1 MGRRPRRSQEERSAD
16 TKARLR
22 TATLETLLELGYART
37 STVEICRRAGVS
49 RGAMLHHYP
58 TKTDLIIDTA
68 RHRFER
74 ARIEMEQLA
83 LGFGRGELT
92 IDAFIAGMWEQV
104 FPVQSVV
111 LTLETLVAA
120 RADPE
125 LDRVIGGFL
134 ADMLQGYEA
143 VATTAFAD
151 TGFSVEQRHVLVLL
165 TACAVRGLRYQQLM
179 HSPPAV
185 VEKVRRALRYSLEA
199 VLVAGPEKLGQAMA
213 PPRRVPHQRKTARVE
228 APRPAK
234 PRMRRLGGRP

>member
-1 MGRRPRRSQEERSAD
+1 MGRHTRRSQEERSAD
-16 TKARLR
+16 TRARLR
-22 TATLETLLELGYART
+22 AATLETLLDYGYART
-37 STVEICRRAGVS
+37 STVEICKRAGLS

-74 ARIEMEQLA
+74 ARVEMEQLA

-134 ADMLQGYEA
+134 ADMLKGYEA
-143 VATTAFAD
+143 VATTAFAQ
-151 TGFSVEQRHVLVLL
+151 TGFSAEQRHVLVLL
-165 TACAVRGLRYQQLM
+165 TACTVRGLRYQQLM
-179 HSPPAV
+179 HSPPEV
-185 VEKVRRALRYSLEA
+185 VALVRQALKYSLES
-199 VLVAGPEKLGQAMA
+199 VLAAGPEKLSKAIA
-213 PPRRVPHQRKTARVE
+213 PPRRLTRQRKTARTRQPNVS
-228 APRPAK
+228 K
-234 PRMRRLGGRP
+234 PRARRLGGKS

>member
-1 MGRRPRRSQEERSAD
+1 MSRSPRRSQEERSAD
-16 TKARLR
+16 TRARLR
-22 TATLETLLELGYART
+22 VATLEMLLELGYART
-37 STVEICRRAGVS
+37 STVEICKRAGVS

-58 TKTDLIIDTA
+58 AKTDLIIDTA

-83 LGFGRGELT
+83 LGFGRGQLT

-104 FPVQSVV
+104 FPMQAVI

-125 LDRVIGGFL
+125 FERVIGAFL

-143 VATTAFAD
+143 VATSAFAD

-179 HSPPAV
+179 HSSPAV
-185 VEKVRRALRYSLEA
+185 VEKVKRALKYSLEA
-199 VLVAGPEKLGQAMA
+199 VLDAGPEKLGKAMTVS
-213 PPRRVPHQRKTARVE
+213 RRVTRQRSPAIEAKRAMKPHLSGLR
-228 APRPAK
+228 
-234 PRMRRLGGRP
+234 GRS

>member
-1 MGRRPRRSQEERSAD
+1 MARRPRRSQEERSAD
-16 TKARLR
+16 TRARLR
-22 TATLETLLELGYART
+22 GATLETLLELGYART

-49 RGAMLHHYP
+49 RGAMLHQYP

-74 ARIEMEQLA
+74 ARVEMEQLA

-104 FPVQSVV
+104 FPIQSVV

-143 VATTAFAD
+143 VATTAFAG

-185 VEKVRRALRYSLEA
+185 VDKVRQALKYSLEA
-199 VLVAGPEKLGQAMA
+199 VLNAGPEKLGKAMTVS
-213 PPRRVPHQRKTARVE
+213 RRANRQRNSAIVAR
-228 APRPAK
+228 RAK
-234 PRMRRLGGRP
+234 PRVNRLGGRS